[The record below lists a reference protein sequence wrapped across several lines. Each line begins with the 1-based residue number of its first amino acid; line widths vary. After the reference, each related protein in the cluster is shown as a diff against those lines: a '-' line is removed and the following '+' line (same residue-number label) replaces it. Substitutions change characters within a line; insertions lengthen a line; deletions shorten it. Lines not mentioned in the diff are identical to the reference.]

1 MLNKSAPYLA
11 ALILGALATLAFAPF
26 SYPVFSLIS
35 VAGAY
40 LLLHDRS
47 AFKFGLS
54 YGSGFF
60 LGGISWVYVSIH
72 YHGGMSSIAAAL
84 MTLLFSCALG
94 LLFAVQFWLYRKLS
108 KGAQKAALFA
118 GIWILFEWLRSWFLT
133 GFPWLLLGYAW
144 IDTPLKNLAPIGGVW
159 LVSAAVLTIALLAAT
174 TIQRRSK
181 LALMSAA
188 ILYASSYLLAHEWT
202 QKSSDNLSVTLI
214 QPNISQNLKWD
225 INSVDEHIANLML
238 MTEAAP
244 KSDLIIW
251 PETAIPKLI
260 NKAIAQL
267 SPLTEQLEKQNKILL
282 SGFPRAVWS
291 DDEGRWLYHNSIGTL
306 TGKAI
311 IYDKQRLVPFGEYL
325 PFEEQLRGVIEFFN
339 LPMSSF
345 SLPSGELTGL
355 DTDKAKIA
363 AAICYEIAYPE
374 LVSTSTMDRE
384 IILTLSND
392 TWFTGSHAPAQHFEI
407 ARMRAIENG
416 RWVIRATNNGIS
428 GLINQQ
434 GEIVATAPIQT
445 QTTLVG
451 NVELYTGQT
460 PYQRFGIW
468 PVLLLASLV
477 ILSQLHISN
486 LFRSARK

>member
-1 MLNKSAPYLA
+1 MLDKSVPYLA

-40 LLLHDRS
+40 LLLQDRS

-72 YHGGMSSIAAAL
+72 YHGGMSSFVAAL
-84 MTLLFSCALG
+84 MTLLFACALG

-108 KGAQKAALFA
+108 KGAQNALLFA

-174 TIQRRSK
+174 TIQGRSK
-181 LALMSAA
+181 LALMSAV
-188 ILYASSYLLAHEWT
+188 ILYASSYLLAHDWT
-202 QKSSDNLSVTLI
+202 QKSSDDLSVTLI
-214 QPNISQNLKWD
+214 QPNISQSLKWD
-225 INSVDEHIANLML
+225 INSVDAHILNLMR
-238 MTEAAP
+238 MTETAP
-244 KSDLIIW
+244 QSDLIIW

-267 SPLTEQLEKQNKILL
+267 SPLTEQLEKQNRLLL
-282 SGFPRAVWS
+282 SGFPRAVWR

-306 TGKAI
+306 TGRAI

-374 LVSTSTMDRE
+374 LVSESAKNRD

-407 ARMRAIENG
+407 ARMRAVENG

-434 GEIVATAPIQT
+434 GEIVATAPTQT

-451 NVELYTGQT
+451 KVEFYTGQT

-468 PVLLLASLV
+468 PVLLLALLA

-486 LFRSARK
+486 LFRSKRK

>member
-1 MLNKSAPYLA
+1 VLKKSAPYLA
-11 ALILGALATLAFAPF
+11 AFILGAIATLAFAPF
-26 SYPVFSLIS
+26 SYPIFSLIS

-40 LLLHDRS
+40 LLLQKRS
-47 AFKFGLS
+47 PFKFGLT
-54 YGSGFF
+54 YGLGFF
-60 LGGISWVYVSIH
+60 LAGISWVYVSIH

-94 LLFAVQFWLYRKLS
+94 LLFAVQFWLYKKLS
-108 KGAQKAALFA
+108 KGAQNPALFG

-159 LVSAAVLTIALLAAT
+159 LVSATVLTIALLVAT

-181 LALMSAA
+181 IALFSAVA
-188 ILYASSYLLAHEWT
+188 LYASSYLVANEWT
-202 QKSSDNLSVTLI
+202 QKSPKTLSVTLI

-225 INSVDEHIANLML
+225 INSVDAHIANLMA

-251 PETAIPKLI
+251 PETAIPKLV

-267 SPLTEQLEKQNKILL
+267 SPLTEQLEKQNKLLL

-291 DDEGRWLYHNSIGTL
+291 RDEGRWLYHNSIGTL
-306 TGKAI
+306 TGRAI

-325 PFEEQLRGVIEFFN
+325 PLEQQLRGVIEFFN

-345 SLPSGELTGL
+345 SLPSGELNGL
-355 DTDKAKIA
+355 ETDKAKIA

-374 LVSTSTMDRE
+374 LVSESAKDRE

-407 ARMRAIENG
+407 ARMRAVENG

-434 GEIVATAPIQT
+434 GKIVATAPSER
-445 QTTLVG
+445 QTTLTG
-451 NVELYTGQT
+451 EVELYTGQT
-460 PYQRFGIW
+460 PYQRYGIW
-468 PVLLLASLV
+468 PVLLLALLV
-477 ILSQLHISN
+477 VVSQLSITT
-486 LFRSARK
+486 LFRSSRE